1 MPDVSIFNLG
11 GQAINVKDDTARTT
25 AASASSQV
33 SALNTTVTQLQTDID
48 EIRNLSRVEIS
59 YAQDNETITITTG
72 DHVN

>member
-25 AASASSQV
+25 ATAASSQV
-33 SALNTTVTQLQTDID
+33 SALNTTVTQLQSDVE

-59 YAQDNETITITTG
+59 YAEGTETITITTC
-72 DHVN
+72 DHES